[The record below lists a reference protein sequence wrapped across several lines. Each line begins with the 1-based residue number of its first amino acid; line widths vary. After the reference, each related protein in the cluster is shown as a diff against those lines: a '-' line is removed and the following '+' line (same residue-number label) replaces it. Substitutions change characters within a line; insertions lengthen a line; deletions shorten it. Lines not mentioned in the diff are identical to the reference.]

1 MTNIRTEFP
10 VNILVIKRPGQTSQV
25 THLAP
30 TCLGLEDVLRCG
42 EVRLLGE
49 IIELEL
55 EEMLLGEVDTEPDT
69 EPDLMLLEEACLS

>member
-1 MTNIRTEFP
+1 M
-10 VNILVIKRPGQTSQV
+10 
-25 THLAP
+25 
-30 TCLGLEDVLRCG
+30 EDVLRCG